1 MPFYLSSAD
10 AEQPKVTLEV
20 VDDRRFRLMTA
31 FVYEDPFDMASREAA
46 GAGAD
51 PAAGPPP
58 WLWQVPGRGEITDL
72 ASVPPLLWGWF
83 APYGRQLLPA
93 LLHDHYCA
101 QASALVDSAPAGQ
114 RAAARRLAGRHRA
127 HADLLFRRSLR
138 EQQMPFT
145 RRWLMW
151 AAVSLDGMWSFRRI
165 PCMVTALLAVV
176 LSWLIWS
183 LSWRLD
189 GPVVAL
195 TVAAAPA
202 VIALLVRITGAEP
215 VAGRPQGRWWGVQR
229 VVTVAVLGGY
239 VLPIALSLLAVTWLA
254 GAVLVPSAVL
264 MWAWALAHKARV
276 PRVGPPPRSPGAG
289 PLLVRR
295 T

>member
-1 MPFYLSSAD
+1 M
-10 AEQPKVTLEV
+10 
-20 VDDRRFRLMTA
+20 
-31 FVYEDPFDMASREAA
+31 
-46 GAGAD
+46 
-51 PAAGPPP
+51 
-58 WLWQVPGRGEITDL
+58 
-72 ASVPPLLWGWF
+72 PPLLWGWF

-101 QASALVDSAPAGQ
+101 QASGLLDSAPAGE
-114 RAAARRLAGRHRA
+114 RADARKLAGRHRA

-151 AAVSLDGMWSFRRI
+151 AAVSLQGMWNFRRI
-165 PCMVTALLAVV
+165 AAIVTALVALV
-176 LSWLIWS
+176 LSWVIWS
-183 LSWRLD
+183 LSWRLA
-189 GPVVAL
+189 GPVVTVA
-195 TVAAAPA
+195 VAAAPA
-202 VIALLVRITGAEP
+202 VLALLVRITGAEP

-239 VLPIALSLLAVTWLA
+239 VLPIAFALLVVTWLA
-254 GAVLVPSAVL
+254 GAVLVPSSLL
-264 MWAWALAHKARV
+264 MGAWAGAHKIRI
-276 PRVGPPPRSPGAG
+276 PHVGPPPRSPGAG